1 MAGVSPPNNER
12 LLQLLGDLQT
22 RLTFLETQQQQ
33 TITNAVGQALI
44 NFGLVPGA
52 DPPRYGLQIMD
63 PLTQAESMFLG
74 EDSGSV
80 TGIFRSGNY
89 AAGSAGFRITP
100 DGNAEFNQLT
110 LRNGIIGDAA
120 LTNPVQ
126 VGSADGTVASL
137 TQTSTETT
145 YITESITVPSG
156 FTTALVM
163 ATCTSGLTANA
174 SASVIE
180 SRPVINGVQGERIA
194 STAPATDGMSVS
206 STFATVLTGLSG
218 SFTVQGT
225 SRGTTGNV
233 TANSGNCRISALA
246 VFLR

>member
-74 EDSGSV
+74 EDSGAT
-80 TGIFRSGNY
+80 TGIFRSGNFI
-89 AAGSAGFRITP
+89 ANTQGFRVTP

-110 LRNGIIGDAA
+110 LKNGIIGDAA
-120 LTNPVQ
+120 LTKPVA
-126 VGSADGTVASL
+126 VATTDGTVASL

-145 YITESITVPSG
+145 YITQTITVPSG
-156 FTTALVM
+156 FTQALVM
-163 ATCTSGLTANA
+163 ATCTSGLTAGA

-194 STAPATDGMSVS
+194 STAPAGDGMSSS
-206 STFATVLTGLSG
+206 STFATVITGLSG

-233 TANSGNCRISALA
+233 VANSGNCRVSAMAL
-246 VFLR
+246 FLR